1 MVNKHEDKMIQKARR
16 KFVIGA
22 TAATFAAVLMLV
34 LAINIVRSVQVQR
47 QQEETLQSLSVTGVK
62 DEKNRKGYGRDFRE
76 DDPDTEDDDDLWDD
90 IGDRI
95 FPDDDEK
102 DIRDKGGREN
112 RGSAEMQYGDRY
124 FEITVM
130 SDGTTDLRT
139 RNTDAMT
146 GEEAG
151 ELVAEILKDG
161 KETGYKDDYRYIVG
175 SNPDGATV
183 VRLLDCTMDAKSLS
197 DLRMI
202 TVAVGLLGTLIAFLF
217 ILFTSKSAVRP
228 LAESME
234 KQKRFITDA
243 GHELKTPLAVIAT
256 NMDILTM
263 DLGENEWVEGTK
275 KQVGRLRKLV
285 NNLVSLSRMDEQD
298 TQFVAAQFS
307 VSDAA
312 FECFDLYE
320 SVAQS
325 AGKRLEAD
333 IEEGVNVTADENTIR
348 QIFAILLDNAVK
360 YAEGD
365 GVIRMRLHREGRKV
379 FFETEND
386 WARNV
391 DPAKLDTLFDRFTRG
406 DRSRSNADGKNGFG
420 LGLAIARA
428 AAEKNSA
435 SLTASETAE
444 GRLRFTM
451 SMHA

>member
-1 MVNKHEDKMIQKARR
+1 M
-16 KFVIGA
+16 IGA

-47 QQEETLQSLSVTGVK
+47 QQEETLRSLSVTGIK
-62 DEKNRKGYGRDFRE
+62 DEKNRKGYGWDFRE

-95 FPDDDEK
+95 FPDDDGK

-175 SNPDGATV
+175 SNPDGETV

-197 DLRMI
+197 DLRLI
-202 TVAVGLLGTLIAFLF
+202 TVAVGLLGTLIAFFF

-320 SVAQS
+320 SVAES

-333 IEEGVNVTADENTIR
+333 IEEGVNITADENTIR

-365 GVIRMRLHREGRKV
+365 GLIRMRLHREGRKV

-428 AAEKNSA
+428 AAEKNNA

-444 GRLRFTM
+444 GRLRFTL